1 MRGASATTQGNEE
14 TQGAHLYSITKVPT
28 KLATDVLSKTMET
41 KRTAV
46 AVARLNKTRVSM
58 NFQYTA
64 TSGTR
69 PIRPYTMPPKS
80 KGGTIRRG
88 RMSKKSLDEK

>member
-1 MRGASATTQGNEE
+1 
-14 TQGAHLYSITKVPT
+14 LYNINRVPT
-28 KLATDVLSKTMET
+28 KLATDVLSKMMET

-46 AVARLNKTRVSM
+46 AVARLNKTRVNI

-69 PIRPYTMPPKS
+69 PIKPYTMPPNS
-80 KGGTIRRG
+80 RGGTTRRG
-88 RMSKKSLDEK
+88 RISKRSLDEK

>member
-1 MRGASATTQGNEE
+1 MISRERVNPS
-14 TQGAHLYSITKVPT
+14 AHLYSINNVPT
-28 KLATDVLSKTMET
+28 KLATDVLSKMIET

-46 AVARLNKTRVSM
+46 AVARLNKTRVNM

-69 PIRPYTMPPKS
+69 PIKPYTMPPNS
-80 KGGTIRRG
+80 RGGTTRRG
-88 RMSKKSLDEK
+88 RMSNRSLEEK